1 MSILFELERMERLAE
16 DLDRLRRPV
25 RIPVSCY
32 KRMEGKKKGSPW
44 CSTLDWEDCSI
55 EEPWACLDS
64 HRWYRTTV
72 EIPPHLDGA
81 HVEFLITTGREGQWD
96 ATNPQMLFYL
106 NGNIVQG
113 VDVNHREILIS
124 SGAKAGERYDIA
136 ILAYSGSVPG
146 DLIIRTELVRV
157 DDAVEK
163 AYYDFLVPV
172 QAVYSIVYSFIF
184 HQLHIITHCRSPP
197 RYYCRLS
204 VLLRRWPEHL
214 SLRSTLL
221 LPPHLQIPP
230 GLR

>member
-16 DLDRLRRPV
+16 DLDRLRRSV

-32 KRMEGKKKGSPW
+32 KRMEGKEKGSPW

-106 NGNIVQG
+106 NENIVQG
-113 VDVNHREILIS
+113 VDVNHR
-124 SGAKAGERYDIA
+124 GN
-136 ILAYSGSVPG
+136 
-146 DLIIRTELVRV
+146 
-157 DDAVEK
+157 
-163 AYYDFLVPV
+163 F
-172 QAVYSIVYSFIF
+172 
-184 HQLHIITHCRSPP
+184 
-197 RYYCRLS
+197 
-204 VLLRRWPEHL
+204 
-214 SLRSTLL
+214 
-221 LPPHLQIPP
+221 
-230 GLR
+230 